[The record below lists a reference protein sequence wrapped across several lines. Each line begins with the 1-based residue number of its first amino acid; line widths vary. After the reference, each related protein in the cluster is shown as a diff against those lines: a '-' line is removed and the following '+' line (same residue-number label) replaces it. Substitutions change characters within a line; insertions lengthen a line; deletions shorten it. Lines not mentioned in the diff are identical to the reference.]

1 MWLVTTPTLI
11 KSSNILFN
19 KSSLI
24 TLSVLSIPISK
35 ANLDKTFMKIRFQL
49 IDPVRPKDF
58 GPNKD
63 GRLLGIGLI
72 SAQFE

>member
-1 MWLVTTPTLI
+1 MDGGVPI
-11 KSSNILFN
+11 SF
-19 KSSLI
+19 SL
-24 TLSVLSIPISK
+24 SAGDNNVLSIPISK